1 MFKSLWTGICV
12 LGIANTLAIALFLGW
27 LKATDRLSPERIQSL
42 REMFATTVIAENAKK
57 AAEMAVIQQAAA
69 KAEEE
74 AKAALPPVTADLRAA
89 IIREYEERTR
99 QDKNRIQRETENLIE
114 TLTRRREEFETERA
128 AFNATKEAFEKQRA
142 DITRIEGDAQF
153 QKSLKVYQSLKPDA
167 AKAMLQRLID
177 DSKMTEVIA
186 YLNSMKPSVA
196 TKIVA
201 EFQKTDSTLAA
212 DLLERLKVYG
222 LAVAAGEEFEDA
234 ATTAGSPGAA
244 NAPGTNTAPQ

>member
-1 MFKSLWTGICV
+1 MLKSLWTGICV
-12 LGIANTLAIALFLGW
+12 LGIANTLAIVMFFAW
-27 LKATDRLSPERIQSL
+27 LKATDRLSPERIESARL
-42 REMFATTVIAENAKK
+42 LFAGTVSEDTAKK
-57 AAEMAVIQQAAA
+57 QAEAMVVQQAAA

-99 QDKNRIQRETENLIE
+99 QEKNRIQRETENLIE
-114 TLTRRREEFETERA
+114 TLTRRQEEFERERT
-128 AFNATKEAFEKQRA
+128 AFNADKATFEKQRA
-142 DITRIEGDAQF
+142 EIIRIEGDAQF

-177 DSKMTEVIA
+177 DNKMEEVIA
-186 YLNSMKPSVA
+186 YLNAMKPSTG

-201 EFQKTDSTLAA
+201 EFQKADSTLAA

-222 LAVAAGEEFEDA
+222 LALAADEEFGNA
-234 ATTAGSPGAA
+234 ASPAGSPGAA
-244 NAPGTNTAPQ
+244 TAPGTTTAPR